1 MYPAVHTY
9 MLRPEKFPS
18 NIRNKKKLRAMPP
31 CLLCCRRVRRIS
43 VLSAVCLCHTEVG
56 LVTLF
61 KYAAVVSQ
69 LRVGVNE
76 ERQGHFH
83 VYRCSSRG
91 RDDELKLAIFFLEY
105 KYAGMSYMTR
115 VYTCGMCSLG
125 TLWRGPQHTIS
136 EHTILTAAVEGSF
149 AAARCAGFAKKA
161 SGRRS
166 VGSPLYARAIAE
178 ACVPV
183 ALWGGTC
190 QITTRA

>member
-1 MYPAVHTY
+1 
-9 MLRPEKFPS
+9 MLVSRS
-18 NIRNKKKLRAMPP
+18 
-31 CLLCCRRVRRIS
+31 RRRTKTS
-43 VLSAVCLCHTEVG
+43 H
-56 LVTLF
+56 LF
-61 KYAAVVSQ
+61 F
-69 LRVGVNE
+69 GVQN
-76 ERQGHFH
+76 
-83 VYRCSSRG
+83 
-91 RDDELKLAIFFLEY
+91 
-105 KYAGMSYMTR
+105 AGMSYMTR